1 MKPVLSQPNHKLVD
15 LALLIACNLIW
26 ASQFALVKLV
36 QQEVGPIFATALPML
51 FATLM
56 LVPFVWT
63 RLRARLREPSDR
75 AATAGITRD
84 DIVGFAILGVLGQ
97 VAAQLLVTWGIPFT
111 QASNAAL
118 ISLALPVATAVIAFL
133 LLRERMS
140 GVRWL
145 GFALAMAGVALCSLN
160 DIRNLDTGSGYLF
173 GNLLVLGG
181 VLGSAFYNVYSKK
194 LLAKFDALE
203 VLFGSYVFVCIFLE
217 PLALLLEP
225 ESFAA
230 IGSLSAKAWVGLG
243 LLGLFQ
249 YFLSMVIFLTVLARL
264 DATQAALS
272 NYLIP
277 FFGVVIA
284 WLILGERLTSAMLA
298 GGALVL
304 GSTLLVTLAERNAS
318 EPTGAET

>member
-1 MKPVLSQPNHKLVD
+1 LSHPNKKLVD

-51 FATLM
+51 FATLL
-56 LVPFVWT
+56 LVPFVWP
-63 RLRARLREPSDR
+63 RIKARLREPAAR
-75 AATAGITRD
+75 AASHGITRSD
-84 DIVGFAILGVLGQ
+84 VMGFAIIGVLGQ
-97 VAAQLLVTWGIPFT
+97 VAAQLLVTWGVRYT

-118 ISLALPVATAVIAFL
+118 ISLALPVATAVIAFVV
-133 LLRERMS
+133 LRERMS
-140 GVRWL
+140 GIRWI

-160 DIRNLDTGSGYLF
+160 DIRNLDTGKSFLF

-181 VLGSAFYNVYSKK
+181 ILGSAFYNVYSKK

-203 VLFGSYVFVCIFLE
+203 VLFGSYVFVCLFLE

-225 ESFAA
+225 ASFAA
-230 IGSLSAKAWVGLG
+230 MGNLSVKAWVGLG

-277 FFGVVIA
+277 FFGVVLA

-304 GSTLLVTLAERNAS
+304 GSTLLVTLVER
-318 EPTGAET
+318 GAGENIGAMT

>member
-1 MKPVLSQPNHKLVD
+1 MSSSNKKFVD

-26 ASQFALVKLV
+26 ASQFVLVKLV

-51 FATLM
+51 FATLL
-56 LVPFVWT
+56 LVPFVWP
-63 RLRARLREPSDR
+63 LIKARLREPASR
-75 AATAGITRD
+75 AASHGLTRGD
-84 DIVGFAILGVLGQ
+84 VMGFAIIGVLGQ
-97 VAAQLLVTWGIPFT
+97 VAAQLLVTWGVRYT

-118 ISLALPVATAVIAFL
+118 ISLALPVATAVIAFV

-140 GVRWL
+140 VVRWI
-145 GFALAMAGVALCSLN
+145 GFALAMAGVVLCSLN
-160 DIRNLDTGSGYLF
+160 DIRNVDTGAGSLK
-173 GNLLVLGG
+173 GNVLVLGG
-181 VLGSAFYNVYSKK
+181 ILGSAFYNVYSKK

-203 VLFGSYVFVCIFLE
+203 VLFGSYVFVCLFLP
-217 PLALLLEP
+217 PLALVLEP
-225 ESFAA
+225 ASFAA
-230 IGSLSAKAWVGLG
+230 IGSLSVKAWVGLG
-243 LLGLFQ
+243 LLGMFQ

-277 FFGVVIA
+277 FFGVVLA

-304 GSTLLVTLAERNAS
+304 GSTLLVTLVEHRAS
-318 EPTGAET
+318 ENKGART